1 MILSAIKTSDAAELR
16 VAKHGQIRRV
26 AYRSIEDAQRALS
39 AIEREVMQRCPGAR
53 AVTQM
58 DNDGMTVVIEGLPV
72 EPERKAKRRS
82 ALAPP
87 NDPKAFN
94 RWRLGVIRRAVEAIN
109 EEAGETEPAELEL

>member
-26 AYRSIEDAQRALS
+26 AYRSIEDARRALT

-72 EPERKAKRRS
+72 ADRRPRS
-82 ALAPP
+82 QAAP
-87 NDPKAFN
+87 DPKAAPQQFR